1 MTQRLIVASR
11 ECVSFLSKFGL
22 KFYFFWLKCRQPV
35 VHELGEW
42 SEYILRFTKIVGNR
56 RMQRYTSCI
65 LQNRP
70 NEGCKSKT
78 AAIRI
83 LPFETSF
90 NRALW
95 HCILNMQTYWCV
107 LPFEKHPYVCFYLPC
122 FDGSVKP
129 NFFVLMIG
137 WIYSMPARYWS
148 IYLLPSAGMKTT
160 GKQSQNPE
168 KIGHK

>member
-1 MTQRLIVASR
+1 MTQRLIVASS

-22 KFYFFWLKCRQPV
+22 KFIIFSLKCRQPV

-90 NRALW
+90 DRALR
-95 HCILNMQTYWCV
+95 HRILNMKTYWCV
-107 LPFEKHPYVCFYLPC
+107 LPFEKHPLCMLLFALLWQLCKAKFLCPHDWLNIFNAC
-122 FDGSVKP
+122 TLLVKLLIT
-129 NFFVLMIG
+129 F
-137 WIYSMPARYWS
+137 SRYENNR
-148 IYLLPSAGMKTT
+148 KTKPKPRKNRT
-160 GKQSQNPE
+160 
-168 KIGHK
+168 